1 MMMTV
6 SASRWKYFNRHLY
19 VDVLTHPIAA
29 HYLVNLQ
36 ENFGI
41 VKFQVPVFVKPAHF
55 APVIHSLTDGD
66 FPSG

>member
-1 MMMTV
+1 M
-6 SASRWKYFNRHLY
+6 SQIAPLY

-29 HYLVNLQ
+29 HYLVNQQ
-36 ENFGI
+36 ENFG
-41 VKFQVPVFVKPAHF
+41 VVEFQVPVFEKPAHF